1 MTTTTPRPD
10 LAVIGSP
17 STCDEAV
24 LNLASHAYNH
34 ALLGS
39 MLAFEMPFS
48 DSSTELALGT
58 VTKVETINPIHTAK
72 AAEGPHIAAEGVIA
86 GQSGDDGD
94 TRAVTIKIEAVFRS
108 WNGRW
113 RKHSS
118 TLSNSP
124 ATGTP
129 VQILSQATADDL
141 MADSPSPA
149 YLGTLRGSGVRIP
162 FTLADFSGP
171 RGSRHMAVLGST
183 GSGKTVM
190 TEYMLATQLR
200 WTEMGQIIFDPQG
213 QWASEHGLPFSLRGL
228 AQACG
233 RTVHVARL
241 SQSLR
246 LRKDAP
252 LLLHLL
258 EEAKWFKHLAF
269 GAGADENIAQAREV
283 LNTALQDKKPL
294 AGVCGTDN
302 WTEASPDTLMR
313 YLLQTL
319 HDILPAG
326 TVYAGR
332 DQQERVA
339 RTIYRPTDDANG
351 EPLADRIIEKLPYGA
366 LDPEGGAKFA
376 QMLTTFS
383 ALHSLWSPYSPSGVA
398 KIASGVAP
406 ADLDAADMRRDA
418 WGLMRQVMSPPP
430 GHPAPWLVLDLSADL
445 SGLNLDGGDD
455 SAQSAELLAATQLL
469 DTAEVKARVM
479 SQLLTTMKLAGQ
491 QEFNRGRQLNVQVVV
506 DEAWQYAGP
515 VDSRTQSEA
524 LVALSNQFAG
534 DCRDARKFG
543 IGFAFILQAATGL
556 RDDIWRQLAVLMVG
570 YGLHDQADMKRLGGR
585 VADTHLALYRAAPPP
600 EATGRYTWMCV
611 GGGVTGLSFGSNPV
625 FLEAF
630 TDPGDWMAANA
641 GWVTALRREFSH
653 LLPAGDA
660 GGRLDALPGRPAFED
675 AAMSAHARRSNLVDG
690 RANAAVITGIAGRL
704 AGGAPAAVPV
714 AASSSKWGAGAGVWG
729 EADGGPGF

>member
-1 MTTTTPRPD
+1 MTTTPTAG

-24 LNLASHAYNH
+24 LNLSRHAYNQ

-39 MLAFEMPFS
+39 MLAFEMPFAD
-48 DSSTELALGT
+48 DSVELALGT
-58 VTKVETINPIHTAK
+58 VTKVETINPIHSAK
-72 AAEGPHIAAEGVIA
+72 AAEGLHIARDGAVA
-86 GQSGDDGD
+86 GQSGDEGD
-94 TRAVTIKIEAVFRS
+94 TRAVTIKVEAVFRS
-108 WNGRW
+108 WQGRW

-129 VQILSQATADDL
+129 VRLLDQGTADDL

-162 FTLADFSGP
+162 FTLSDFSGP
-171 RGSRHMAVLGST
+171 RGSRHSAVLGTT
-183 GSGKTVM
+183 GSGKTVL

-252 LLLHLL
+252 LLLNLL

-269 GAGADENIAQAREV
+269 GAGADENVAQAREV
-283 LNTALQDKKPL
+283 LNTALQDKKSI
-294 AGVCGTDN
+294 AAACGTDN
-302 WTEASPDTLMR
+302 WTEAAPDALMR

-339 RTIYRPTDDANG
+339 RTIYRPATDFNG
-351 EPLADRIIEKLPYGA
+351 EPIAERILEKLPFGA

-376 QMLTTFS
+376 QMLATFS

-398 KIASGVAP
+398 KIASGAAP
-406 ADLDAADMRRDA
+406 SGLGPADMRRDA
-418 WGLMRQVMSPPP
+418 WGLMREVMTPAP

-445 SGLNLDGGDD
+445 SGLNLDAGDD
-455 SAQSAELLAATQLL
+455 SVQGVELLAATQLL

-515 VDSRTQSEA
+515 VDARTQSEA
-524 LVALSNQFAG
+524 LVSLSNQFAG

-543 IGFAFILQAATGL
+543 IGFAFILQAASGL

-570 YGLHDQADMKRLGGR
+570 YGLHDQTDMKRLGGR

-630 TDPGDWMAANA
+630 TDPGDWMTANA

-690 RANAAVITGIAGRL
+690 RANAAVIAGIAGRL
-704 AGGAPAAVPV
+704 AGAAPATAPV
-714 AASSSKWGAGAGVWG
+714 TTSSSKWAGSGVWDT
-729 EADGGPGF
+729 ADGGPGF